1 MMSKFVS
8 AVLISGLLFG
18 AAAVPAEAAP
28 KKAQYQSSAE
38 DDGYAIHRRRK
49 GGYSYDYS
57 DSINTYGGNRR
68 HHVGPPSFRE
78 QTISGPFDNSFFF
91 DSAIGL
97 HGGDSPYMN

>member
-18 AAAVPAEAAP
+18 AAAPAEAAS
-28 KKAQYQSSAE
+28 KKEQYQSTGS
-38 DDGYAIHRRRK
+38 DDGYALHRRK

-57 DSINTYGGNRR
+57 DSVNTYGGNRR

-78 QTISGPFDNSFFF
+78 QTVAGPFDNSFFF
-91 DSAIGL
+91 DSGIGL
-97 HGGDSPYMN
+97 HGGDSPYMH